1 MVNESSNAR
10 GGININFSDGSTA
23 GWHAT
28 DTAGAYVNSWTVTDQ
43 TWHLRTVDL
52 STWQGKT
59 VSAVYV
65 GVDNQS
71 QTGAWWELIADAVI
85 AHNDGTL
92 VPLYNGQGSFSF
104 GGPTVGPG
112 MSGVSYLDR
121 HLQNI
126 GHTTATTT
134 YYYHGDQIGSS
145 RLMTSPFGEPVW
157 NATYLPYGEEY
168 NPEITVNNRKF
179 TGKEH
184 DTESG
189 LDYFGARYY
198 GSALGR
204 FITPDWAAKAAA
216 VPYAE
221 FADPQS
227 LNLYSYVRNVPT
239 TKMDSDGHCL
249 WDLCIAEG
257 TAAVITLGEA
267 LTMVGT
273 GVALGAAVDHQGALG
288 QRGQIDPNDSTSI
301 AMSEGM
307 VTLPAQGVN
316 TQTPPST
323 TTAVPTANPGTTP
336 TKVDTSTPASTSQ
349 AGTVSTTATAKN
361 TGTIYV
367 VPGKATPSGKP
378 YVGRHNKPNP
388 AKTRRSNDGRDRTQ
402 AKVVDTYPAN
412 KPQAGA
418 DAEQQ
423 EIDRRGGIDKLDN
436 KINAKRQD

>member
-1 MVNESSNAR
+1 MWD
-10 GGININFSDGSTA
+10 GTFSCQSEEENVSLIPQSQLRYA
-23 GWHAT
+23 
-28 DTAGAYVNSWTVTDQ
+28 AGAYVNSWTVTDQ
-43 TWHLRTVDL
+43 NWHLRSVDL
-52 STWQGKT
+52 SAWQGKT

-221 FADPQS
+221 FSDPQS
-227 LNLYSYVRNVPT
+227 LNLYTYVRNLPT
-239 TKMDSDGHCL
+239 TKADADGHCL
-249 WDLCIAEG
+249 EDGCVAE
-257 TAAVITLGEA
+257 AAVGVTI
-267 LTMVGT
+267 MVM
-273 GVALGAAVDHQGALG
+273 AAQAYYAMPPD
-288 QRGQIDPNDSTSI
+288 QRNFGSSLSQASSSVMSTIKGWFHKDSS
-301 AMSEGM
+301 
-307 VTLPAQGVN
+307 P
-316 TQTPPST
+316 PPST
-323 TTAVPTANPGTTP
+323 TTSTTTAA
-336 TKVDTSTPASTSQ
+336 PASTAVVVPNATTSQSVDKATKDKIKANAGGKCEYCGKTTRTPRETARGEAPAGDEGQTDHYKPKSKGGTDDESNLVHACRDCNGPGGKGDADPTDPNDQ
-349 AGTVSTTATAKN
+349 AGQKWKL
-361 TGTIYV
+361 
-367 VPGKATPSGKP
+367 P
-378 YVGRHNKPNP
+378 RME
-388 AKTRRSNDGRDRTQ
+388 KTQ
-402 AKVVDTYPAN
+402 K
-412 KPQAGA
+412 
-418 DAEQQ
+418 
-423 EIDRRGGIDKLDN
+423 
-436 KINAKRQD
+436 